1 MPMFLKSVWQ
11 LNQVIAKR
19 LLLRPNACLR
29 TTFYIYIY
37 KIIYIYKKNGGN
49 KRTCHTIKKNLLQ
62 TCLDTNKASKRSQLR
77 SFFQAGCGVAFVSAK
92 GFPTPVG
99 VWRGGQPPRVGKD
112 VPAHTPLKGNG
123 HHCDISCVP
132 PTNKICLFCLN
143 HCLKQTETKTLYLQ
157 Q

>member
-1 MPMFLKSVWQ
+1 MPTH
-11 LNQVIAKR
+11 NI
-19 LLLRPNACLR
+19 
-29 TTFYIYIY
+29 YIYI
-37 KIIYIYKKNGGN
+37 KYIHKK
-49 KRTCHTIKKNLLQ
+49 KRRKQLNLSHHKKLTANMSGHETRLR
-62 TCLDTNKASKRSQLR
+62 KRSQLR

-112 VPAHTPLKGNG
+112 VPAHPPLKGNG

-143 HCLKQTETKTLYLQ
+143 HCLNKTETRTLYLQ